1 MTNETTASF
10 IYHMKFIILSALGIF
25 LFMTPVTYGDE
36 TSIPVAI
43 LAGELESILG
53 NYTALMVLGI
63 ISLSA
68 IMSVIAFL
76 MNKIDDDKFSKDVF
90 WGSLFNVGPI
100 WLIVRLLGMVF
111 AIFTYYQIGWEWVYS
126 DVTGGLLLD
135 DLLTFLLTVFLFA
148 GLLLPLLLSFGLLEL
163 IGALFTK
170 IMRPVFTLPGRS
182 TVDNLTSW
190 FGDGTV
196 GVLLTN
202 QQYEQGYYTKR
213 EAAVIG
219 TTFSVVSITFTIS
232 IIQQV
237 DLMHMFLPL
246 YGTIFVAGLFAALIM
261 PRIPP
266 LSRIPD
272 TYIKDGQ
279 SKLDES
285 IPKNYNAFTW
295 GYKKAVERAAQS
307 PGLTGYLQS
316 AAKNVLDMWVGVLPI
331 VMAVGTLGLI
341 VAEMTPVF
349 TWLGTPFVPVLEL
362 MQVPEAQAAAETIL
376 IGFTDMFLPALMI
389 ESVASEMTRFIIAA
403 LSVVQLIYLSEV
415 GGVLLASNIP
425 INFRRLVAIFLLRT
439 AITLPII
446 ILIAHLI
453 F

>member
-1 MTNETTASF
+1 MEQKS
-10 IYHMKFIILSALGIF
+10 ISLKYHLKFLILSALGIF
-25 LFMTPVTYGDE
+25 FFMTPITYGGE
-36 TSIPVAI
+36 TSIPVAVLANELLAFLGDFAVI
-43 LAGELESILG
+43 LI
-53 NYTALMVLGI
+53 VLI
-63 ISLSA
+63 ISISA
-68 IMSVIAFL
+68 ILSVIAHL
-76 MNKIDDDKFSKDVF
+76 VHNNDSSKFSKDTLA
-90 WGSLFNVGPI
+90 GTLFNVGPVWMTI
-100 WLIVRLLGMVF
+100 RLLGMIF
-111 AIFTYYQIGWEWVYS
+111 AILTYFQIGWEGIYS
-126 DVTGGLLLD
+126 DYTGGLLLD
-135 DLLTFLLTVFLFA
+135 GLLTFLLTVFLFA

-163 IGALFTK
+163 IGALFAK
-170 IMRPVFTLPGRS
+170 IMRPVFKLPGRS

-219 TTFSVVSITFTIS
+219 TTFSVVSITFTIT
-232 IIQQV
+232 IIQEV

-246 YGTIFVAGLFAALIM
+246 YGTIFVAGLVAALIM

-272 TYIKDGQ
+272 DTYSGEKNQ
-279 SKLDES
+279 LDES
-285 IPKNYNAFTW
+285 IPSDYNTFTW
-295 GYKKAVERAAQS
+295 GYRQAVTRAEKS
-307 PGLTGYLQS
+307 PGITGYMK
-316 AAKNVLDMWVGVLPI
+316 AASKNILDMWVGVLPI

-341 VAEMTPVF
+341 VAEMTPFF
-349 TWLGTPFVPVLEL
+349 TWIGTPFVPILEL

-389 ESVASEMTRFIIAA
+389 ESVGNEMTRFIVAA

-439 AITLPII
+439 AITLPVI
-446 ILIAHLI
+446 ILMAHLI

>member
-1 MTNETTASF
+1 MEDHST
-10 IYHMKFIILSALGIF
+10 IPLKYHFKFLILSILGIF
-25 LFMTPVTYGDE
+25 LFMTPITYGGE
-36 TSIPVAI
+36 TSIPVAV
-43 LAGELESILG
+43 LAGELEAFLG
-53 NYTALMVLGI
+53 ENAVLLVLII
-63 ISLSA
+63 ISISA
-68 IMSVIAFL
+68 ILSLIAHF
-76 MNKIDDDKFSKDVF
+76 MHKSNPNTFAKGTMAGD
-90 WGSLFNVGPI
+90 LFNVGPV
-100 WLIVRLLGMVF
+100 WLIVRLLGMIF
-111 AIFTYYQIGWEWVYS
+111 AILTYFQIGWEGIYS
-126 DVTGGLLLD
+126 DITGGLLLD
-135 DLLTFLLTVFLFA
+135 GLLTFLLTVFLFA

-163 IGALFTK
+163 IGALFAK
-170 IMRPVFTLPGRS
+170 IMRPVFKLPGRS

-232 IIQQV
+232 IIQEV

-246 YGTIFVAGLFAALIM
+246 YATIFVAGLVTALIM

-272 TYIKDGQ
+272 ETYTGDEHQ
-279 SKLDES
+279 LDES
-285 IPKNYNAFTW
+285 IPANYNPFTW
-295 GYKKAVERAAQS
+295 GYKQAVTRAEKS
-307 PGLTGYLQS
+307 PGVGGYFK
-316 AAKNVLDMWVGVLPI
+316 AATKNILDMWIGVLPI

-341 VAEMTPVF
+341 VAEMTPFF
-349 TWLGTPFVPVLEL
+349 TWIGTPFVPILEL

-376 IGFTDMFLPALMI
+376 IGFTDMFLPALLI
-389 ESVASEMTRFIIAA
+389 ESVGNEMTRFIVAA

-425 INFRRLVAIFLLRT
+425 INFKRLVVIFLLRT
-439 AITLPII
+439 AIALPVI
-446 ILIAHLI
+446 ILMAHLI